1 MFQNEA
7 LNMKESLK
15 DSSLDSFR
23 TSNGWLENWKAVYGI
38 RGTRSKVLNAE
49 TANSDLEDENESQES
64 SLSSIITLKEA
75 LSLPDKVHLLA
86 TYNENNDLQ
95 HSVDDIITTIEG
107 INTRAKE
114 QATITDFF
122 LW

>member
-1 MFQNEA
+1 M
-7 LNMKESLK
+7 
-15 DSSLDSFR
+15 
-23 TSNGWLENWKAVYGI
+23 YGI

-114 QATITDFF
+114 QATIRFLVNVYYDTTFRELKLFF
-122 LW
+122 F